1 MHFPK
6 ALRAIKCP
14 PAVGWNLKLI
24 AKPVWLTQF
33 LQVTSGA
40 VTNHSEFSKEIIFLL
55 GIAYSIGHCCCRTI
69 VNGLLKLLLPLIAFC
84 CSTVASTL
92 SSFSNRHFHRA
103 ILREHFRF
111 ESSRRNLRS
120 VRSSQV
126 ATVRN
131 ARLLRTNVRNELE
144 PRCQNNR

>member
-6 ALRAIKCP
+6 ALRATKCP
-14 PAVGWNLKLI
+14 PVVGWNLKLI
-24 AKPVWLTQF
+24 AKHKAYIIFIGHVWRSHKPFRIQ
-33 LQVTSGA
+33 QRDQ
-40 VTNHSEFSKEIIFLL
+40 FLL

-69 VNGLLKLLLPLIAFC
+69 VNDLLKLLLPLIAFC
-84 CSTVASTL
+84 CSTAASTL

-126 ATVRN
+126 ATVLN
-131 ARLLRTNVRNELE
+131 ARLLRTNVRNEPE
-144 PRCQNNR
+144 PHCQNNR